1 MATNGDCCCVWHNR
15 APLQGPAELAQG
27 LSHETGLVG
36 ILCATDGCR
45 ALEHLPV
52 RQLRIWSRR
61 CKARRCKMP
70 HKQTSCSRACGGAHK
85 RGTGTARRLA
95 HPAEQPLLPLRARRG
110 ESVRVAVFVLL
121 RSNAARCVRVPALDG
136 DAPSEPYTL
145 CSSSDG
151 SLPETSRVALVCA
164 MPSSFAEGLPRTA
177 SCSPPRPALQLLTPE
192 SLFLLRPA
200 PPTPR
205 RRPVPTSCQGLHLSR
220 EHISPRSPISFAA
233 THGIVNPH
241 VCCRPPTS
249 ARRAHCALAH
259 VHPIS
264 PARPPTMADCAP
276 SFGPCTAGRRPQP
289 ASKHQKQ
296 PRVSRTSLAVAILAA
311 TLPAAAAQSCVSLQG
326 STTCPAFSN
335 ASISTSIGDLY
346 V

>member
-151 SLPETSRVALVCA
+151 SLPETSRVVVASRRLSSIILGGRPHFPSGGAANHAPGGWRRARPWSALCLP
-164 MPSSFAEGLPRTA
+164 PSLRAFREQPLALLHGQRCSF
-177 SCSPPRPALQLLTPE
+177 
-192 SLFLLRPA
+192 
-200 PPTPR
+200 
-205 RRPVPTSCQGLHLSR
+205 
-220 EHISPRSPISFAA
+220 SPRSRSFS
-233 THGIVNPH
+233 
-241 VCCRPPTS
+241 CD
-249 ARRAHCALAH
+249 L
-259 VHPIS
+259 
-264 PARPPTMADCAP
+264 
-276 SFGPCTAGRRPQP
+276 RRPL
-289 ASKHQKQ
+289 
-296 PRVSRTSLAVAILAA
+296 LAGGPYRQAA
-311 TLPAAAAQSCVSLQG
+311 RAC
-326 STTCPAFSN
+326 TCPVNIYHRDPPS
-335 ASISTSIGDLY
+335 ASLPRMES
-346 V
+346 